1 MKFQDLVDLMEKE
14 FEIDFQADIARELD
28 VTPQTLNN
36 WKIRNKVP
44 FKYVKK

>member
-28 VTPQTLNN
+28 LDASN
-36 WKIRNKVP
+36 
-44 FKYVKK
+44 FK

>member
-1 MKFQDLVDLMEKE
+1 MKFQDLVNLMEKE

-36 WKIRNKVP
+36 WKIRV
-44 FKYVKK
+44 